1 MQGLRQESNVSEKYA
16 ATFYNDSM
24 REFDLL
30 SHVYNANAALPAQ
43 VTLPPGDDMG
53 AVRLTDPEV
62 LVTVDQLAD
71 GVHFDLATTSL
82 ARIGR
87 KAVTRNL
94 SDVAAMGAVPSG
106 AVVAACLPADFG
118 SERTLALFD
127 AIRATAALYNCPLFG
142 GDICMWP
149 GKLLLSVT
157 VLATAAPNTR
167 PVLRQGASDGDL
179 ICVTGTLGGSMQN
192 VDGRIHH
199 LDFEPRL
206 NVGQKLASDHT
217 IRPSSML
224 DLSDGL
230 SRDITHLCHAAGL
243 GAQIDQQRLP
253 VSRGAIAASQS
264 DHKPAWLHA
273 LADGEDYEL
282 CFTIS
287 PLRFAAMPKIIH
299 GVPITQVGRMTT
311 RPDIVLVNE
320 QGQQQPLEKLGW
332 EHHSNS

>member
-1 MQGLRQESNVSEKYA
+1 
-16 ATFYNDSM
+16 M

-30 SHVYNANAALPAQ
+30 SHVYGANGSLPAQ

-53 AVRLTDPEV
+53 ALHLADPQV

-82 ARIGR
+82 QRIGR

-94 SDVAAMGAVPSG
+94 SDVAAMGAIPSG

-127 AIRATAALYNCPLFG
+127 AIRQTAAAYDCPLFG
-142 GDICMWP
+142 GDICMWQ

-157 VLATAAPNTR
+157 VLATAVAGTQPIRRT
-167 PVLRQGASDGDL
+167 GAKAGDV
-179 ICVTGTLGGSMQN
+179 ICVSGTLGGSLEE
-192 VDGRIHH
+192 VAGVIHH

-206 NVGQKLASDHT
+206 KLGQLLAGDEQV
-217 IRPSSML
+217 RPSSML

-230 SRDITHLCHAAGL
+230 SRDITHLCGQVDGSTL
-243 GAQIDQQRLP
+243 GAELEMASLP
-253 VSRGAIAASQS
+253 VSDGAKQAAER
-264 DHKPAWLHA
+264 DGVPAWRHA

-282 CFTIS
+282 CFTMS
-287 PLRFAAMPKIIH
+287 AEKFERLGKTPASVQVTK
-299 GVPITQVGRMTT
+299 VGRMT
-311 RPDIVLVNE
+311 PQPGVVLVNE
-320 QGQQQPLEKLGW
+320 QGQAQLLDKLGW
-332 EHHSNS
+332 EHHHTEPA